1 MSDTIGA
8 APVMCVQADDAHSTD
23 NTKMKISS
31 IFSIALALLLPFGC
45 SKSAS
50 DSSTASD
57 TEAPEVADK
66 KMTSE
71 IDKMCE
77 EILQSPDKM
86 EARDWIKQYPKSV
99 IGKEQETQKSVA
111 LVAGRFYDA
120 GVSRVII
127 QYTRI
132 GQGVFLTAMVVEL
145 PKDSAARQK
154 CFAMEPE
161 LSQIC
166 DQTAVT
172 DRGQK
177 YLHYG
182 FD

>member
-1 MSDTIGA
+1 MRIL
-8 APVMCVQADDAHSTD
+8 
-23 NTKMKISS
+23 
-31 IFSIALALLLPFGC
+31 SIAPITLALLLAFGC
-45 SKSAS
+45 SKSGS

-57 TEAPEVADK
+57 SDAPEVANK
-66 KMTSE
+66 RMTSE

-86 EARDWIKQYPKSV
+86 DARDWIKQYPKSM
-99 IGKEQETQKSVA
+99 IGKEQETEKSLA
-111 LVAGRFYDA
+111 SVAGRFYDA
-120 GVSRVII
+120 GVPRVVI
-127 QYTRI
+127 QYTKI

-154 CFAMEPE
+154 CFAMDPE
-161 LSQIC
+161 LSQLC
-166 DQTAVT
+166 DQTGVT